1 MQQSKIDNIETML
14 KTVNLHHIAVQI
26 KDIFNQAINESISY
40 EKFLEELLKC
50 EIKGR
55 EEKRFERRLK
65 HAEFPEYKTLDE
77 FDLKEQT
84 TLSKKQFNQL
94 RELSWIEQGYNLI
107 LLGPTGVGKT
117 FLSIGIGVEAIN
129 CGYKVHFITMHD
141 LIHILKTQEI
151 LRTSRTRYQRIVDSD
166 LVIIDD

>member
-94 RELSWIEQGYNLI
+94 RELSWIEQ
-107 LLGPTGVGKT
+107 V
-117 FLSIGIGVEAIN
+117 FLSSENSPIFQSKIPHSENLKIVFFHPFNSFFEPVRVS
-129 CGYKVHFITMHD
+129 VHVNHIRLMSKSVCHSSYHNRVLEYFIPPF
-141 LIHILKTQEI
+141 K
-151 LRTSRTRYQRIVDSD
+151 
-166 LVIIDD
+166 

>member
-1 MQQSKIDNIETML
+1 MRMQQSKIDNIETML

-77 FDLKEQT
+77 FDLKE
-84 TLSKKQFNQL
+84 L
-94 RELSWIEQGYNLI
+94 
-107 LLGPTGVGKT
+107 
-117 FLSIGIGVEAIN
+117 
-129 CGYKVHFITMHD
+129 
-141 LIHILKTQEI
+141 
-151 LRTSRTRYQRIVDSD
+151 
-166 LVIIDD
+166 